1 MLRVV
6 FLLIFA
12 SFVFAQDIDIEFLK
26 SIKPVSSSELL
37 EKNSNQSAKTTDEI
51 LNKDTLTLDDLKQIA
66 PNEDGN
72 LELDDSLIYQEV
84 RVTDFLL
91 STRNVPKNVYQ
102 NQIFSIN
109 FNADI
114 QQNISLDLNLTDGKT
129 PNLEWL
135 NEGKIIWDKD
145 ITGD

>member
-6 FLLIFA
+6 FLLIFT

-26 SIKPVSSSELL
+26 SIKPVSSNELL
-37 EKNSNQSAKTTDEI
+37 EKNSNQSAKITDEI

-91 STRNVPKNVYQ
+91 ST
-102 NQIFSIN
+102 
-109 FNADI
+109 
-114 QQNISLDLNLTDGKT
+114 
-129 PNLEWL
+129 
-135 NEGKIIWDKD
+135 
-145 ITGD
+145 